1 MSKLFL
7 ATFYIN
13 YSKDKLTRLVAADFI
28 EDAKIKLLAYY
39 TATDDGEQYYNYP
52 NFISEIDISETII

>member
-13 YSKDKLTRLVAADFI
+13 DWKDKLTRLVAADSI
-28 EDAKIKLLAYY
+28 EDAKKKLLDYY
-39 TATDDGEQYYNYP
+39 TATDDMEHYDNYP
-52 NFISEIDISETII
+52 NFIKEVNITETII